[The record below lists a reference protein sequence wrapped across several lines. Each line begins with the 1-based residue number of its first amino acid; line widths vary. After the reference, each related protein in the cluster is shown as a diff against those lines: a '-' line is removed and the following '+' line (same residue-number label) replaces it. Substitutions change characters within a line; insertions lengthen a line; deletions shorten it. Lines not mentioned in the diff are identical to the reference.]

1 MIVKV
6 DIEVANKAIYWR
18 GLFITRYAAVEFAIA
33 ELVSR
38 AFSHQAYKHLGHPPF
53 GPVKK
58 FRRLNQLIAPGR
70 LPIICPKLATKLGNS
85 PFGIR

>member
-1 MIVKV
+1 MKV

-18 GLFITRYAAVEFAIA
+18 GLFITRYSAVEFAIA

-38 AFSHQAYKHLGHPPF
+38 AFSHLAYKHLGHPPF

-58 FRRLNQLIAPGR
+58 FKRLNQINRVARADCQL
-70 LPIICPKLATKLGNS
+70 S
-85 PFGIR
+85 IRFAGQAG